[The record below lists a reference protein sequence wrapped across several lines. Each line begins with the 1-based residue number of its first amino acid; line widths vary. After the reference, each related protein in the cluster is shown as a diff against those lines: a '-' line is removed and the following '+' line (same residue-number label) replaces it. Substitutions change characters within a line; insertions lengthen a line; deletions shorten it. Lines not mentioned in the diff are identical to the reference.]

1 MCEEEEDERKKKRIE
16 MNDKRFT
23 SNTFNTAAA
32 AAAAA
37 VGTVHLMGKW
47 WWTARGPGPGERM
60 KRESRHVSLCAL
72 VFIVALSLSLHR
84 RTASRTVPCPA
95 LLSSAVPLFILF
107 LFYFFF
113 FVYRVSDCALLQAW
127 DLFLFFSRHRLD
139 SFFSLL
145 LLLP

>member
-1 MCEEEEDERKKKRIE
+1 

-32 AAAAA
+32 AAA
-37 VGTVHLMGKW
+37 VRTVHLMGKW

-84 RTASRTVPCPA
+84 RTAPHRALCRAVPCSPLLRCAA
-95 LLSSAVPLFILF
+95 LYFIF
-107 LFYFFF
+107 IFFF
-113 FVYRVSDCALLQAW
+113 SCIEFPTALCSRLQAW